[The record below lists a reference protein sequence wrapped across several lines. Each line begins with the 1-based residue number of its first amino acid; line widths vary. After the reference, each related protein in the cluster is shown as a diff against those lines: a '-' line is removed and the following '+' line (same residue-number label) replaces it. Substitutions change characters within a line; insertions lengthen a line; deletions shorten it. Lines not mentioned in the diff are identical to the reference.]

1 MIDQNNDVT
10 FSTLRNIIDTYP
22 DVLEYV
28 KTASVG
34 ESYRANLPL
43 DSFADKYNRR
53 FPLASKQDAVLSKA
67 YATKVANLAPEI
79 MANIDTALE
88 MYEVPSSIFQKTKV
102 ASTAEESKKYLLEEQ
117 QKLPIDS
124 NTNIKLAEQ
133 QLFYNKAK
141 LKPST
146 LNKAASVLIK
156 EAYSRGENVSTQ
168 TLKYA
173 GLVQS
178 DTEYLTRWIEAR
190 AASTNNKAAKSAFDK
205 LASVTKAFDSSV
217 SRDELIKL
225 SNTIEQLD
233 TLGDLTKHYNKS
245 LPDAISTVFNT
256 KIAMQP
262 MVDLGKQVPLTSLLA
277 VDPAVYGDILGSDIV
292 EEISSNGEIVPD
304 ALASILETL
313 PKDMKDSLVKELNL

>member
-10 FSTLRNIIDTYP
+10 FSTLRNILDTYP
-22 DVLEYV
+22 DVREYV

-34 ESYRANLPL
+34 ESYRASLPL
-43 DSFADKYNRR
+43 DSFADKSNRR

-79 MANIDTALE
+79 MDNIDTALE
-88 MYEVPSSIFQKTKV
+88 MYEVPNSIFQNTKV
-102 ASTAEESKKYLLEEQ
+102 ASNLAEPKKYLLEEQ

-156 EAYSRGENVSTQ
+156 EAYARGENVSTQ

-178 DTEYLTRWIEAR
+178 DTESLTRWIEAR
-190 AASTNNKAAKSAFDK
+190 AASTNNQAAKSAFDK
-205 LASVTKAFDSSV
+205 LASVTKSFDSSV
-217 SRDELIKL
+217 TRDELIKL
-225 SNTIEQLD
+225 SSTIEQLD
-233 TLGDLTKHYNKS
+233 TLGNLTKYYNKS

-262 MVDLGKQVPLTSLLA
+262 MVDLGKQVPLASLLA

-304 ALASILETL
+304 A
-313 PKDMKDSLVKELNL
+313 

>member
-10 FSTLRNIIDTYP
+10 FSTLRNIIGTYP
-22 DVLEYV
+22 DIREYV

-34 ESYRANLPL
+34 DSYRDSLPL
-43 DSFADKYNRR
+43 DSFADKSNRR

-67 YATKVANLAPEI
+67 YAIKVANLAPEI
-79 MANIDTALE
+79 MDNIDTALAL
-88 MYEVPSSIFQKTKV
+88 YEVPSSIFQETKT
-102 ASTAEESKKYLLEEQ
+102 ASSTVEPKKYLLEEQ

-124 NTNIKLAEQ
+124 STSIKLAEK
-133 QLFYNKAK
+133 QLFYNKSK
-141 LKPST
+141 LKPTT

-156 EAYSRGENVSTQ
+156 EAYARGENVSTQ

-178 DTEYLTRWIEAR
+178 DPESLTRWLEAR
-190 AASTNNKAAKSAFDK
+190 AASTSNSSAKSAFDK
-205 LASVTKAFDSSV
+205 LATITKKFDYSV
-217 SRDELIKL
+217 SREELIKL

-233 TLGDLTKHYNKS
+233 ELGGLTRHYNKS

-256 KIAMQP
+256 KVAMQP
-262 MVDLGKQVPLTSLLA
+262 MVDLGKQVPLASLLA
-277 VDPAVYGDILGSDIV
+277 IDPAVYGDILGSDIV
-292 EEISSNGEIVPD
+292 EEITSEGEIVPD

-313 PKDMKDSLVKELNL
+313 PKDMKESLVKELNL